1 VSKVI
6 SYLQAE
12 SISKSIGELVLFE
25 DISININKDQ
35 KIALIAKNGAG
46 KTSILNI
53 LAGLDSPDKGVLSL
67 KNDLSIAYLS
77 QDPVFNHSNS
87 VLNEI
92 YSSSNEIV
100 LAIKAYEQ
108 AIPNND
114 QVQLEEANAKMDALN
129 AWDYEVKIK
138 QILTRLN
145 IVDFEQKVGTL
156 SGGQKKRLALASAL
170 ITEPDLLIMD
180 EPTNHLDLDMI
191 EWLEQFLKQSK
202 CTLFMVTH
210 DRYFLDRI
218 CNEIVELDDKSIHNY
233 RGNYAYFL
241 EKRDLRLSN
250 LSANIDKAKNLLRKE
265 LDWMRRMPQARGTK
279 SKSRVDS
286 FYELKDTAN
295 QKIKDEK
302 VSLNVKIS
310 RLGKKILELHY
321 ISKGFDK
328 TELIKDFHYKFVRGE
343 KIGIVGKN
351 GCGKTTLLNLITQA
365 IKPDKGKIEIGE
377 TVKYGYYEQSG
388 IQFKDNQRVIEVV
401 RDIAEEVTL
410 GDGKK
415 MSVSQFLNYFL
426 FPPETHFYHI
436 SKLSGG
442 EKRRLYLLTVLMQN
456 PNFLILDEPT
466 NDLDIMTLNVLEE
479 YLQQFAGCVLIV
491 SHDRYFMDKVVDHLF
506 VFEGEQIIRD
516 FPGNYSQYR
525 ELQIAREKEEKRI
538 AALKPNTEIKKEK
551 PKSSLKISYKD
562 KREFEL
568 LEKEIEQLTNEKEE
582 LEGLINSG
590 SLPQYDLFAKSNRLG
605 EILDNLDALETRW
618 LELDELINN

>member
-1 VSKVI
+1 MSKVI